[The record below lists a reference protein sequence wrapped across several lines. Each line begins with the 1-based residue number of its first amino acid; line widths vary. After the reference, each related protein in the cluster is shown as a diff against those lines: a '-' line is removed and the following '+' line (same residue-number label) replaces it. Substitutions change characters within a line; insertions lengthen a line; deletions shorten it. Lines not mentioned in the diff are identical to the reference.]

1 MKRRVLLK
9 KGTAYLLSLGVMQM
23 SAVPTM
29 AQETVTE
36 SSSEMENTVQ
46 SLMETVSSAIEI
58 TTGNESVET
67 PETTAQVTESEPT
80 QPQESESIPVTVET
94 SVPSQESEMPTQEET
109 TASQQPSQEPVE
121 SSEASE
127 TQPSETAWE
136 TQTES
141 EEETSEE
148 STEELSSEEEST
160 EESLGEG
167 IEQVYYAKAYLSS
180 DAQIYTGWEDGASAF
195 TSLPSGYPV
204 YVTSIVLF
212 NDEPVW
218 ARIMF
223 DVNDYSSEGYIRMDS
238 LQIDG
243 SGDIM
248 LLDADEVQSF
258 PADYQAALSALQQA
272 HPNWIFKPIYV
283 GDTFSYAVSQQMST
297 PARAL
302 VSMYCNEG
310 YRSLLDRDYDLRTNT
325 WKQWEPNWAGASEE
339 TVRYYMDPRNFL
351 NENDIF
357 MFESLTY
364 EEYQSQSAVEAA
376 LANCFMSNAVV
387 PGTNYTYSWLFCWIG
402 EKYNINPVA
411 LASRVRQEQGS
422 GASDMISGK
431 YPGYEGLYNYFN
443 LQATGSTRDEI
454 LQNGLKEAHVGSTMM
469 LPDGSVSSGAW
480 NTPEKALIGGA
491 LKFANQYIL
500 RNQNTLYAQKFDY
513 DGKYNGKY
521 WHQYMTNIMAPSS
534 EGGQVRRSYSATG
547 QLENSFV
554 FLIPVYEE
562 RPASSPKPAEHKNQ
576 NAYLNSLTVNDK
588 EVIQTFDKNK
598 KDFYYNVGSNTVY
611 ANVKAKASATTSSV
625 AFSNIETMSH
635 KVETTKIK
643 VTAEDGST
651 AEYRLIIGRGVEIK
665 DGFFDGFDV
674 DAYRKRYPQLNKQ
687 YGDDIDAYY
696 EHYLL
701 TGKAAGWDGSTN
713 GPFPDDTKKDDTKK
727 DDNNNNSGNNSS
739 ARPAAVYNGVNYAPV
754 FDAQYYL
761 SKYPDLKA
769 AFGSDTTAALK
780 HFVTYG
786 IKEGRQACAEFDVD
800 IYKNNYADLK
810 KAFGND
816 NSAYVKHYLEYG
828 QKEGRNAQ
836 KLIEKADDNK
846 SDNNKSDDNNNNNQH
861 VASDQEKKYS
871 GVYDYTYYRNA
882 YADLRAAFGNDAD
895 KYFKHFLQCGMAEG
909 RQASENFDVKTYKN
923 NYADLHKAF
932 GNNNILYYKHY
943 LEYGKAE
950 GRKAVASSN
959 SGNNGNT
966 NNGNTGSNT
975 GNNTGNNTMPSA
987 STVYNGVDYA
997 LVYDYEYYK
1006 KKYADLRNTF
1016 GDDPKKYLQHFVENG
1031 MREGRQASASFNV
1044 SAYKNR
1050 YADLRA
1056 AFGNNTASYYMHYIK
1071 NGKAEGRTAN

>member
-9 KGTAYLLSLGVMQM
+9 KGTAYLISLGVMQM

-29 AQETVTE
+29 AQEIVTTE
-36 SSSEMENTVQ
+36 SSSEPGNAVET
-46 SLMETVSSAIEI
+46 LMESVSSVMEI
-58 TTGNESVET
+58 TTENQAAET
-67 PETTAQVTESEPT
+67 SEPTVQATESEPT
-80 QPQESESIPVTVET
+80 QPQESVPVSVTEET
-94 SVPSQESEMPTQEET
+94 SVPSQESEVPTQEET
-109 TASQQPSQEPVE
+109 ELTTEQQTSQEQTE
-121 SSEASE
+121 SAEVSE
-127 TQPSETAWE
+127 TQPAETA
-136 TQTES
+136 
-141 EEETSEE
+141 EETTEEVTEE
-148 STEELSSEEEST
+148 STEELSSEEELT

-167 IEQVYYAKAYLSS
+167 IEEVYYAQAYLSS
-180 DAQIYTGWEDGASAF
+180 DAQIYTGWKEDSSAF

-204 YVTSIVLF
+204 YVTGVVLF

-238 LQIDG
+238 LQISGEG
-243 SGDIM
+243 SIM
-248 LLDADEVQSF
+248 LLDANEVQSF
-258 PADYQAALSALQQA
+258 PADYQSALSALQQA

-283 GDTFSYAVSQQMST
+283 GDTFSYAVSQQMDT

-302 VSMYCNEG
+302 VSMLYLNEG

-339 TVRYYMDPRNFL
+339 AVRYYMDPRNFL
-351 NENDIF
+351 NEKDIF

-364 EEYQSQSAVEAA
+364 ESYQNQASVEAA
-376 LANCFMSNAVV
+376 LSGSFMANAIV
-387 PGTNYTYSWLFCWIG
+387 PGTDYTYSWLFCWVG

-411 LASRVRQEQGS
+411 LASRVKQEQGS
-422 GASDMISGK
+422 GTSGLISGK
-431 YPGYEGLYNYFN
+431 YPGYESLYNYFN
-443 LQATGSTRDEI
+443 IQATGSTRDEI
-454 LQNGLKEAHVGSTMM
+454 IQNGLKEAKVGSTMM

-480 NTPEKALIGGA
+480 NTPEKALIGGS

-521 WHQYMTNIMAPSS
+521 WHQYMTNISAPYS
-534 EGGQVRRSYSATG
+534 EGSQVGSSYRATG

-562 RPASSPKPAEHKNQ
+562 RPASSPKPTEHKNQ
-576 NAYLNSLTVNDK
+576 NVYLNSLTVNDK

-598 KDFYYNVGSNTVY
+598 KDFYYNVGSSTVY
-611 ANVKAKASATTSSV
+611 ANVKVKASATTSSV
-625 AFSNIETMSH
+625 SFSNVGTMSH

-665 DGFFDGFDV
+665 EGFFDGFDV
-674 DAYRKRYPQLNKQ
+674 DAYRKRYPELNKQ
-687 YGDDIDAYY
+687 YGDDLDAYY

-701 TGKAAGWDGSTN
+701 TGKAAGWDGSTD
-713 GPFPDDTKKDDTKK
+713 GPFPDDTKKDDGSSNSG
-727 DDNNNNSGNNSS
+727 NNSNSGSNSNSGNTSNSGNNSS
-739 ARPAAVYNGVNYAPV
+739 TRPAAMYNGVNYAPV
-754 FDAQYYL
+754 FDAEYYL

-769 AFGSDTTAALK
+769 AFGSDKTAALK

-786 IKEGRQACAEFDVD
+786 IKEGRQACAEFNVD
-800 IYKNNYADLK
+800 IYRSNYADLK

-836 KLIEKADDNK
+836 KLTQSNSDNK
-846 SDNNKSDDNNNNNQH
+846 SDNKNNSNNNSNNSNNSNNNNTNH
-861 VASDQEKKYS
+861 VASAQEKKYS

-895 KYFKHFLQCGMAEG
+895 KYFQHFIQCGMAEG
-909 RQASENFDVKTYKN
+909 RQASASFDVKTYKN
-923 NYADLHKAF
+923 NYADLRKAF
-932 GNNNILYYKHY
+932 GNNNVLYYNHY

-950 GRKAVASSN
+950 GRTAS
-959 SGNNGNT
+959 
-966 NNGNTGSNT
+966 
-975 GNNTGNNTMPSA
+975 SA

-1006 KKYADLRNTF
+1006 KNYADLRAAF
-1016 GDDPKKYLQHFVENG
+1016 GDDPEKYLQHFIQCG
-1031 MREGRQASASFNV
+1031 MAEGRQASASFKV

-1056 AFGNNTASYYMHYIK
+1056 AFGNNNVAYYLHYMK